1 MFRYSIA
8 LVSAI
13 AALAHTSGASAITRG
28 TPDLAHPMVAALG
41 ALDPHTGLV
50 FRGCGATLVSNTVL
64 LTAGHCVSPFAGAPP
79 TELLRVNF
87 RQDASPD
94 AAGWQPVEAAF
105 AHPGLTANRGT
116 TEDVGVVVIA
126 DGAAPD
132 VPHAT
137 LPEPGRLSTL
147 AAGGGLVG
155 VSFDLVGYGC
165 DHVGHASGPSSG
177 NCDSFVRKFAT
188 APFGGL
194 TQKWLE
200 LRTNWIATG
209 EGGQC
214 LYDSG
219 SPEFLAGTL
228 DLVAVTTA
236 GDRFCRDNNINYR
249 LDTPSARAFLADYVA
264 LP

>member
-1 MFRYSIA
+1 MFRHSIA
-8 LVSAI
+8 LLSAI
-13 AALAHTSGASAITRG
+13 AALALPSSASAITRG

-41 ALDPHTGLV
+41 ALDPQSGLV
-50 FRGCGATLVSNTVL
+50 FRGCGAALVSDSALV
-64 LTAGHCVSPFAGAPP
+64 TAGHCVSPLAGAPP

-116 TEDVGVVVIA
+116 TEAVGVVVIA

-155 VSFDLVGYGC
+155 TSFDLVGYGC
-165 DHVGHASGPSSG
+165 DHVGHASGPTSG
-177 NCDSFVRKFAT
+177 NCDSLSA
-188 APFGGL
+188 
-194 TQKWLE
+194 
-200 LRTNWIATG
+200 
-209 EGGQC
+209 
-214 LYDSG
+214 G
-219 SPEFLAGTL
+219 SQP
-228 DLVAVTTA
+228 
-236 GDRFCRDNNINYR
+236 RH
-249 LDTPSARAFLADYVA
+249 SAA
-264 LP
+264 